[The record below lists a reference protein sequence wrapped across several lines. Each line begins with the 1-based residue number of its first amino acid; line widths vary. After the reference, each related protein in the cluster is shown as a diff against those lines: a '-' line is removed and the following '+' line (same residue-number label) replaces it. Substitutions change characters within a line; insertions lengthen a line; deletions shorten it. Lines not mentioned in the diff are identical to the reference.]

1 MATVKLN
8 SSLNLASGL
17 TNTMSTVA
25 SSVPFSIF
33 FLGFL
38 NYFTMC
44 SLYVLLNFPLPE
56 TLYRYLSLV
65 YNEINTN
72 LFAVVGIDFKI
83 PPLSVD
89 KKSRPDRARFFG
101 IS

>member
-1 MATVKLN
+1 MDLEKSEGEEIATVKLN
-8 SSLNLASGL
+8 SSLNFASGL
-17 TNTMSTVA
+17 TNSMATVA

-65 YNEINTN
+65 YN
-72 LFAVVGIDFKI
+72 
-83 PPLSVD
+83 
-89 KKSRPDRARFFG
+89 
-101 IS
+101 